1 MTVWCSGYPDN
12 HINDAHARV
21 GLMLTVTFR
30 PAVIRLTAL
39 VTDRLPPRNLRFVRT
54 MSEEREDLM
63 AEEFRADYE
72 QLERIASLF
81 ESHADTVATVMR
93 EMQAQYDELIGQGN
107 WIGRGSQAFAQ
118 EMTDLIFPAIVRL
131 QDALREAR
139 SVTEQIAQITQDAED
154 EASARFDRR

>member
-1 MTVWCSGYPDN
+1 
-12 HINDAHARV
+12 
-21 GLMLTVTFR
+21 
-30 PAVIRLTAL
+30 
-39 VTDRLPPRNLRFVRT
+39 
-54 MSEEREDLM
+54 M